1 MHRCGDGISLKFKM
15 KGERKRMIVCT
26 YCRICMMPTKGMTP
40 LVKKEFKMKREIA
53 KC

>member
-15 KGERKRMIVCT
+15 KGERKRMIV
-26 YCRICMMPTKGMTP
+26 CMMPTKGMTP